1 MNKKH
6 PTRRAVLKKAVYT
19 APALLT
25 LTALPSFAAAGSGQP
40 EDPPSGGIKI
50 LPSPERP
57 PRKKP
62 KKKGGSS
69 LF

>member
-1 MNKKH
+1 MSKKH
-6 PTRRAVLKKAVYT
+6 PTRRAVLKKVVYT

-40 EDPPSGGIKI
+40 EDPPRRIRI

-62 KKKGGSS
+62 KKKGNPS
-69 LF
+69 LS